1 MFVAPVAPS
10 RFGPPGSARESIDDA
25 SLVDEARRRLGAKL
39 HREGNRY
46 MSSARRSAASSASAS
61 AAAASRRRAEPPPRP
76 DFDLDLSTPSDG
88 RFLLG
93 APASPVYTPVA
104 RAHGADAAAARF
116 AEAHRRAVMEPSPVS
131 VRFRGAGT
139 ATGISTGSPGRGSTS
154 TRDDAR
160 YSERRNP
167 YAGRESPEGKHG
179 LQLVRETLASEL
191 DWARG

>member
-1 MFVAPVAPS
+1 MFVSPVAPS

-25 SLVDEARRRLGAKL
+25 SLVSEARRRLGAKL
-39 HREGNRY
+39 HRDGNRY
-46 MSSARRSAASSASAS
+46 MSSARRSAASSASATAS

-131 VRFRGAGT
+131 VRFRAGT
-139 ATGISTGSPGRGSTS
+139 ATGAATGSPGL

-167 YAGRESPEGKHG
+167 YARRESPEGKHG